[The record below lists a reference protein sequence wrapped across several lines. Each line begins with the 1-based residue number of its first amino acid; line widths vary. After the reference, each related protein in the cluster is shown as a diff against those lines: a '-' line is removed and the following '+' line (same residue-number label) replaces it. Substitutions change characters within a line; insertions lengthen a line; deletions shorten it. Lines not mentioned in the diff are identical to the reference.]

1 VKLKRKA
8 ALAASLTFGMIAAPA
23 NAAVSVT
30 QYLGPALASFSVSI
44 VGVNITI
51 NETWSAANAGGPIFL
66 KFDGLATGTVY
77 NITKNITNNSGFAFT
92 SMANELLDPTG
103 QNNDALDPNP
113 QPGFVPIGYS
123 TSNDNDGLSFNQGG
137 GDPRTSTI
145 FTNVFADEFT
155 DVRDFLDFTDG
166 VAADGAVFNVKYS
179 LVDSGPNQPFL
190 LAQRFNVRST
200 VVPEPG
206 TWALMIAGFGL
217 AGMQMRRRRT
227 SVSYA

>member
-1 VKLKRKA
+1 VKLKLKA
-8 ALAASLTFGMIAAPA
+8 ALAASLALGTFATPA
-23 NAAVSVT
+23 SAVVTVT
-30 QYLGPALASFSVSI
+30 QFGGPALATFSVSI

-51 NETWSAANAGGPIFL
+51 NETWNAANAGGPIFL
-66 KFDGLATGTVY
+66 KFDGLTTGQVY

-103 QNNDALDPNP
+103 QNNDGLDPNP
-113 QPGFVPIGYS
+113 QPGFVPVGYS

-137 GDPRTSTI
+137 GDPRTSSV

-166 VAADGAVFNVKYS
+166 VAANGAVFNVKYS
-179 LVDSGPNQPFL
+179 LIDAGPNQPFL

-206 TWALMIAGFGL
+206 TWALMIAGFGF

-227 SVSYA
+227 TVSYA